1 MLTVG
6 MKAPNFIAV
15 CNDTNELKKYIS
27 LTDII
32 DGKWCLMLFHP
43 MDFGFSS
50 PSLLLELNSMKGQLD
65 NLNCNIIGC
74 SSDKPMSV
82 PQKEGGIA
90 GMDIPVIEDE
100 NGHIA
105 EKFGIMTKDS
115 KYITRG
121 FVLIDN
127 YGFIRAQVYKD
138 LVTDL
143 KIKDIPDKI
152 KRIRVAMKQI
162 K

>member
-1 MLTVG
+1 
-6 MKAPNFIAV
+6 
-15 CNDTNELKKYIS
+15 
-27 LTDII
+27 
-32 DGKWCLMLFHP
+32 
-43 MDFGFSS
+43 
-50 PSLLLELNSMKGQLD
+50 
-65 NLNCNIIGC
+65 
-74 SSDKPMSV
+74 MSV

-143 KIKDIPDKI
+143 KIKDIPDMI
-152 KRIRVAMKQI
+152 KRIRVAMKRI